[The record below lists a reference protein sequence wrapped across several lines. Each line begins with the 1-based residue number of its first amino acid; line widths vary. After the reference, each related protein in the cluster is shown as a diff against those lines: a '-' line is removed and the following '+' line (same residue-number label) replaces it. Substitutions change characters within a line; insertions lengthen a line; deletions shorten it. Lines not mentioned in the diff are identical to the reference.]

1 MAEASSSGK
10 YTAGPWLMQDT
21 DRDGP
26 DFGVT
31 IVADNLGGMVGAAL
45 PWPTEIDS
53 GDFSR
58 VEANARLIAAAPEL
72 LEALG
77 GTIALARLKWGNL
90 DPEVDAFLTS
100 AETVLAKALG
110 QDS

>member
-10 YTAGPWLMQDT
+10 HTAGPWYVHYKADHK
-21 DRDGP
+21 DGS
-26 DFGVT
+26 D
-31 IVADNLGGMVGAAL
+31 L
-45 PWPTEIDS
+45 PWIAGHMGRPLAFITHETILKEDLA
-53 GDFSR
+53 R
-58 VEANARLIAAAPEL
+58 AEANARLIAAAPEL

-90 DPEVDAFLTS
+90 DPAVDALLTS

-110 QDS
+110 QES